1 MILKRCRDCGADKP
15 IDEFPS
21 RAASPDGCAPY
32 CRTCYRARH
41 RRYNVA
47 RAERQGRT
55 LKARRQAPEG
65 QKWCPDCSAF
75 KPVDEFPRNRSAPDG
90 RGGYC
95 KPCHTVR
102 GRKNRER
109 LHGSTRHY
117 HLVRRYGLSAAE
129 VAALVDRQG
138 GRCLICARDLGDKP
152 HVDHDHATGR
162 VRGVLCFNCN
172 GGLGQ
177 FGDDVERVRAAA
189 EYLHWFRP
197 LESAVEQRLRE
208 LLPFPPSATRH
219 ASTPAGQ

>member
-1 MILKRCRDCGADKP
+1 MRR
-15 IDEFPS
+15 
-21 RAASPDGCAPY
+21 PDGFALY
-32 CRTCYRARH
+32 CRACFRQVHAGFH
-41 RRYNVA
+41 
-47 RAERQGRT
+47 ERKALREKRT
-55 LKARRQAPEG
+55 LRRRRAAPEG
-65 QKWCPDCSAF
+65 MKWCPDCSGF
-75 KPVDEFPRNRSAPDG
+75 KPVEEFGKNARSKDG
-90 RGGYC
+90 RTTYCRSCHNARARETRTRLYGG
-95 KPCHTVR
+95 
-102 GRKNRER
+102 G
-109 LHGSTRHY
+109 RHY

-152 HVDHDHATGR
+152 HVDHDHTTGR
-162 VRGVLCFNCN
+162 VRGVLCFSCN

-177 FGDDVERVRAAA
+177 FGDDARRVRTAA